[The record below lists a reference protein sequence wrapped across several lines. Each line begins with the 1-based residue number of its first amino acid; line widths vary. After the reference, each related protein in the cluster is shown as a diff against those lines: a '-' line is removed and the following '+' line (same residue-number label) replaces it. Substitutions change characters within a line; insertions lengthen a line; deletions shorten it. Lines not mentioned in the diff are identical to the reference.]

1 MSPVHYYWI
10 VLWTSI
16 ETTLGIIGACLPTLR
31 TLFSGLSPESII
43 RSIRSQFSLHSLRS
57 PKGSPKGSH
66 KSSRNGSPLSGPQS
80 ESHER
85 FAHSDE
91 APEDSGIVD
100 NRITGMELQDRIQ
113 AVKDRK
119 GDGIHISRDFHQR
132 TEDMV

>member
-16 ETTLGIIGACLPTLR
+16 EPGLGVIGACLPTLR
-31 TLFSGLSPESII
+31 SLFSGLSPESII

-66 KSSRNGSPLSGPQS
+66 KSSRTLSGPPS

-85 FAHSDE
+85 FAHSDA
-91 APEDSGIVD
+91 APEDSSITE
-100 NRITGMELQDRIQ
+100 NRITGMELQDRNQ
-113 AVKDRK
+113 AEKN
-119 GDGIHISRDFHQR
+119 GIHISRDFHQR